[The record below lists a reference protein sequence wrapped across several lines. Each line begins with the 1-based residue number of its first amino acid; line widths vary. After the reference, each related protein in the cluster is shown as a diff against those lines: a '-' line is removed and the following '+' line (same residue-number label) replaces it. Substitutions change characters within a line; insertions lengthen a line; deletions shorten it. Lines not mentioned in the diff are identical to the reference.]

1 MYATQVKE
9 DIDTNLPSKHHIATE
24 YTYVNRA

>member
-9 DIDTNLPSKHHIATE
+9 DIDTNLPSKHHIAMG
-24 YTYVNRA
+24 YISLNRA